1 MGAKADFWKGHVAG
15 WRSSGLTQAAYCRQH
30 GLSLASLGYWRRTL
44 GKAAA
49 APASALVPIVVG
61 EAVTPDEAIEVQLPN
76 GLRARLP
83 TGMAPSHWA
92 PVIRALRTC

>member
-1 MGAKADFWKGHVAG
+1 MGTKADFWKGHLDT
-15 WRSSGLTQAAYCRQH
+15 WRSSGLTQTAYCRQQ
-30 GLSLASLGYWRRTL
+30 GLSIASFGYWRRVL

-49 APASALVPIVVG
+49 SSALVPIVIAEVS
-61 EAVTPDEAIEVQLPN
+61 AADTAIEVQLPN

-83 TGMAPSHWA
+83 TGMAPSHWV